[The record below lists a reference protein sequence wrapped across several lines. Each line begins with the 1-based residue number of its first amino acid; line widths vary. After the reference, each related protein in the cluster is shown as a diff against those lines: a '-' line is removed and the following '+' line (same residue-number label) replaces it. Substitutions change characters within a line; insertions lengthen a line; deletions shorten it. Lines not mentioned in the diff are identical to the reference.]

1 MVYDNLKC
9 LDNAE
14 RIVNEFKRRNP
25 EDTAGHSLAWLIKEI
40 SGELNR
46 FHALGRYSVIEPL
59 ERLVKKAKEDTP

>member
-25 EDTAGHSLAWLIKEI
+25 EDTAWLIKEI